1 MINNCSKS
9 CSSIVCHFESLDWR
23 LPKMQIDASHID
35 FFVTEFHISRSQM
48 FPIGSHSFWSIC
60 VIFHLCFYVYI
71 ISSRIRELRFFQS
84 ASFFIIPAWLFLD
97 GIGLHIWED
106 AHTHTSGS
114 RFARRVCKKNRP
126 KRSPSHLH
134 MHNVYRE
141 KSSPSIR
148 VSSVIFM
155 TNSPKVAKYVEW
167 RKLAESG
174 HPGPKALCM
183 NDRND
188 CGPRLRGLFSAVGS
202 LFLQASVIQFP
213 IGFCYRQVVILLWL
227 LGIAIIISKWKA

>member
-1 MINNCSKS
+1 
-9 CSSIVCHFESLDWR
+9 
-23 LPKMQIDASHID
+23 
-35 FFVTEFHISRSQM
+35 M
-48 FPIGSHSFWSIC
+48 FLC
-60 VIFHLCFYVYI
+60 VHNFIQN
-71 ISSRIRELRFFQS
+71 SG
-84 ASFFIIPAWLFLD
+84 ASFFSKCFVFHYPSLTLSRWHRSTHLR
-97 GIGLHIWED
+97 GCT
-106 AHTHTSGS
+106 HTHTSGS